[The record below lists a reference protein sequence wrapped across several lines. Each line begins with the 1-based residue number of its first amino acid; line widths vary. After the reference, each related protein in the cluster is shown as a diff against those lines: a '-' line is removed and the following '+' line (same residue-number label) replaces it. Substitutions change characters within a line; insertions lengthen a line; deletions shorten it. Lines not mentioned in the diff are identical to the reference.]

1 MPLIVTGAAVMLAGL
16 ALLLAMVV
24 RVIEPSLA
32 LSLLGYASLF
42 IGMFLTLPGATRL
55 RG

>member
-1 MPLIVTGAAVMLAGL
+1 MRLIIAGTCVMLAGL

-24 RVIEPSLA
+24 RLIEPSLM

-42 IGMFLTLPGATRL
+42 AGMFLALPGAVRL